1 MTQAT
6 GTDAT
11 SRANT
16 ALGVAIAAFVL
27 YVIAMIVAQQ
37 DHGWLWPLSGLLG
50 AAGAILGWTAGKP
63 KPRGRALAAVIV
75 GGLVFAVILAWI
87 IWAAATGNFD

>member
-1 MTQAT
+1 MTQTT
-6 GTDAT
+6 GPDTT

-16 ALGVAIAAFVL
+16 ALGIAVGGFVL
-27 YVIAMIVAQQ
+27 YVIAMIVAQE

-50 AAGAILGWTAGKP
+50 AAGAITGWMAGKP